1 MRCSTQWAFMSHIS
15 NVKKNSLQVY
25 SAKFCIFI
33 LKVAEITNGHIIAD
47 GEFNYIENYVK
58 SHQIFF
64 LCVYMSSVC
73 MGPMFNKVFGV
84 DCWIIFRSIFL
95 SEATSNNFILQYW
108 RLRRFRNLWKT
119 WNTLPLMFLTW
130 SWIKDGSKIKILL
143 SWNNPNIAFINSDIL
158 MVLIVSARTSCSWQ

>member
-1 MRCSTQWAFMSHIS
+1 MFNTVGLHVSYIKY
-15 NVKKNSLQVY
+15 KKKSLQVY

-33 LKVAEITNGHIIAD
+33 LKVAEITNGHIIED
-47 GEFNYIENYVK
+47 REFNNIENYVK

-95 SEATSNNFILQYW
+95 SEATWNNFILQYW
-108 RLRRFRNLWKT
+108 RLRRFRKLWKT
-119 WNTLPLMFLTW
+119 M
-130 SWIKDGSKIKILL
+130 KH
-143 SWNNPNIAFINSDIL
+143 IAFDVFNMI
-158 MVLIVSARTSCSWQ
+158 MEKRWE

>member
-1 MRCSTQWAFMSHIS
+1 MFNTVGLHVSYIKC
-15 NVKKNSLQVY
+15 KKEFLTG
-25 SAKFCIFI
+25 IFSKI
-33 LKVAEITNGHIIAD
+33 LH
-47 GEFNYIENYVK
+47 FYIERCWDYK
-58 SHQIFF
+58 WSYHWRPWIQLYWK
-64 LCVYMSSVC
+64 LCKITSNILFVCSMSSVC
-73 MGPMFNKVFGV
+73 MGSMFNKVFGV

-119 WNTLPLMFLTW
+119 WSTLPLMFLTW
-130 SWIKDGSKIKILL
+130 SWIKDGSKRKILL